1 MTSSTRGP
9 GGVGSYLA
17 RQEFGSSEVLSSSLF
32 GTNHHNHRHQHHQHH
47 HQVAGQP
54 GPDSGY
60 VSHSSGG
67 GYPKLQV
74 DHYDDFHDEDDICF
88 GT

>member
-1 MTSSTRGP
+1 MALEVIWRGR
-9 GGVGSYLA
+9 SLAAARCSHYHYLE
-17 RQEFGSSEVLSSSLF
+17 QITILLS
-32 GTNHHNHRHQHHQHH
+32 HRHQHHQHH

-74 DHYDDFHDEDDICF
+74 DHYDDFHDDEDNFF

>member
-1 MTSSTRGP
+1 M
-9 GGVGSYLA
+9 GSWQA
-17 RQEFGSSEVLSSSLF
+17 RQEFGSSEV
-32 GTNHHNHRHQHHQHH
+32 
-47 HQVAGQP
+47 QP

-74 DHYDDFHDEDDICF
+74 PPAVKSFTMSMDRGFLGGPTKTTAGPVAANVEF
-88 GT
+88 NRWVTRR